1 MDRCSF
7 LKYILESHS
16 SYTSTW
22 CTKEVEFY
30 LKVINLSNSWKS
42 GCDQSVCRYFYKECM
57 AVINNLLWTPC
68 ILPSIRFSLISIWCY
83 LLVVVFFFLEMIP
96 TECLFKNIN
105 NIWSSLHQC
114 VVLLLSFYYSHTS
127 LVGTCFV
134 ASTFFCYPANL
145 LAVPETKNNPLIVLV
160 AQSSHH
166 YRLRTLKVKCT
177 VCTQILSTY

>member
-1 MDRCSF
+1 MDRCAF

-83 LLVVVFFFLEMIP
+83 LLVVVVFFFLEMIP

-127 LVGTCFV
+127 LVGTFLFCSVHFFLLPGKFTG
-134 ASTFFCYPANL
+134 STRNQ
-145 LAVPETKNNPLIVLV
+145 K
-160 AQSSHH
+160 QSS
-166 YRLRTLKVKCT
+166 YCFGCT
-177 VCTQILSTY
+177 VKPSL